1 MNSSGVT
8 ELICDNIGLE
18 GEYKKVLDNSIKSL
32 VSQIIYQD
40 RPDLITS
47 APLFF
52 GRLLKAMSE
61 KNIKVDAL
69 DGPDNT
75 MILRVGKMTFDSDVA
90 VAIGEFGVMDSLIE
104 STIDEI
110 LSGHQNNGFDIWT
123 VSMHIEENTIQTV
136 IRCRFKN

>member
-32 VSQIIYQD
+32 VGQIIYQD

-69 DGPDNT
+69 DAPDNT
-75 MILRVGKMTFDSDVA
+75 GTIRIGKTIFDSETA
-90 VAIGEFGVMDSLIE
+90 VVIGEFAIMDSLIE
-104 STIDEI
+104 SAITDI

-123 VSMHIEENTIQTV
+123 VSLHIEENTFQTV